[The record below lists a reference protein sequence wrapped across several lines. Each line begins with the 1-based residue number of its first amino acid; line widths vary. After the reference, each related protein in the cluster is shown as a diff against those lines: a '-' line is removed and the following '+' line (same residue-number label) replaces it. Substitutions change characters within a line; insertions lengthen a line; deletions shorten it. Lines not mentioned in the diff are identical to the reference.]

1 MKWNIYIYD
10 NYQQDLKDEIV
21 NYTIDDL
28 IKLKKSIAAL
38 LSTNDF
44 FFIFYFPFNGVS
56 LFSG

>member
-1 MKWNIYIYD
+1 MKWKKKLYEK
-10 NYQQDLKDEIV
+10 YQQDSMDEIV

-44 FFIFYFPFNGVS
+44 FLNF
-56 LFSG
+56 LFSF